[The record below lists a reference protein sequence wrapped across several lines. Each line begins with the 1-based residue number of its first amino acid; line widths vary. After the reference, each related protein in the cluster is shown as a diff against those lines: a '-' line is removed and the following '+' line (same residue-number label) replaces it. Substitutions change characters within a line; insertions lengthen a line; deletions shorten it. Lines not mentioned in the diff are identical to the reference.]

1 MSQSM
6 FTRPVEGGA
15 AISWMIHAAKG
26 TPNSGDFFN
35 ASEIN
40 MVRDLFDRAYADN
53 GYDMV
58 RDLKYRIREG
68 ERSAYE
74 LSQVAPHI
82 DWYNTYDARYFDG
95 PADPTVFN
103 RTVEAGALVSWM
115 NATAHAD
122 GYADG
127 GEVSRI
133 QDFFRS
139 AHQEFGYGLIRDLE
153 DRIYEGE
160 ITRDALRRIA
170 PGYF

>member
-58 RDLKYRIREG
+58 RDLTYRIREG
-68 ERSAYE
+68 
-74 LSQVAPHI
+74 
-82 DWYNTYDARYFDG
+82 
-95 PADPTVFN
+95 
-103 RTVEAGALVSWM
+103 GALVSWM